1 MNSKCS
7 NIYETTS
14 VLKVL
19 LMAWQASKQDIT
31 FPQQYLEQLEMKF
44 YLWIELQ
51 IVVNYVNLRF
61 CVNKRIFKDKA

>member
-19 LMAWQASKQDIT
+19 LMAWQAPKQDIT

-61 CVNKRIFKDKA
+61 CVNKRIFKDKT